1 VRDEDLDWAVY
12 HLIGDRT
19 ISTTAESIAAC
30 LHQPPERIEES
41 LQRLERNLL
50 IERSGGNLRLVS
62 FAEAIARCQL
72 KYCNDMPV
80 YIENGVI
87 KAKPERKG

>member
-1 VRDEDLDWAVY
+1 MRDEDLDWAVY

-19 ISTTAESIAAC
+19 TCNTAESIADC

-50 IERSGGNLRLVS
+50 IERSGESVRLVS
-62 FAEAIARCQL
+62 FVEAIAKCQL
-72 KYCNDMPV
+72 KYCADMPV